1 MKRVKKIVILCMLIV
16 LMIGAG
22 TPLLAQIGGNAAPLQ
37 YSVHTYSIVMANTSY
52 TPSWGLYPAGTTQ
65 LQIESGTVTALVNG
79 THYTMIPVIPSIV
92 GGRSYFK
99 IQFSTTS
106 PTASGD
112 YVIGYKETTDGSNLC
127 ITAVVLSIHVWDPF
141 DVDMSLNDSAADEA
155 DCPDGSDQLKLPG
168 DRVFQTTV
176 PYLVTVTYPSST
188 EGGYASS
195 PSLPWSF
202 NFEIGVDGEGAGA
215 NATISSITATAA
227 GGFVQQDWTPL
238 PGTSVFLN
246 SCSVT
251 PSSVTPVLFTIVYND
266 VLGVEQ
272 DIYFKIT
279 DIRGPYGEQ
288 DIDVIKGSPGN
299 STANTVYAMP
309 DVGDILVWN

>member
-1 MKRVKKIVILCMLIV
+1 MKRETKIVFLFMLIA
-16 LMIGAG
+16 LMIAAVK
-22 TPLLAQIGGNAAPLQ
+22 PLSAQIGGNTAPLQ

-65 LQIESGTVTALVNG
+65 SQIEGGTATALVDG
-79 THYTMIPVIPSIV
+79 THYTMIPVIPAIV

-99 IQFSTTS
+99 IQFSTLTN
-106 PTASGD
+106 PTASAA
-112 YVIGYKETTDGSNLC
+112 YVVGYKETTNGSNLC
-127 ITAVVLSIHVWDPF
+127 VTAVVLDIRVWGPF
-141 DVDMSLNDSAADEA
+141 DVDMSLNNLADAA
-155 DCPDGSDQLKLPG
+155 DCPDGSNDLRLPG
-168 DRVFQTTV
+168 DTEFQTTV
-176 PYLVTVTYPSST
+176 SYLVTVVYPSLT
-188 EGGYASS
+188 DGGYITSA
-195 PSLPWSF
+195 SLPWSF
-202 NFEIGVDGEGAGA
+202 NFEVSVDGGIGTDG
-215 NATISSITATAA
+215 TISSITATAG
-227 GGFVQQDWTPL
+227 GGFTQQDWTPPL
-238 PGTSVFLN
+238 NTSVFPN